1 MKQVAI
7 LFTVL
12 LSFSCSVLFSQELS
26 PYIKVGVYKNNLNV
40 TYTVVQTALENEG
53 FKLIGNY
60 NPEGKSTLKVLVFTR
75 DDLQS
80 TTLKVKDR
88 GVLASALK
96 VAFKTTSSGTTI
108 TYLNPLYLFNAY
120 LRDDFPKYED
130 ELNIVAEDVERALS
144 ALGSENRAF
153 GGSVK
158 ISELRDYRYKAL
170 MPKFEDKVILKNF
183 SSFDEGVRIIET
195 NLNAGKGNTKF
206 IFKEVFKT
214 EKVAVFGVGLLDS
227 KTGEGHFL
235 PIIGEDHIAALPY
248 EIILQDKQATMLHGR
263 FRIAL
268 HWPDLTMGTFMK
280 IMSTPGEI
288 ESTLKALC
296 Q

>member
-1 MKQVAI
+1 MKQIAI

-12 LSFSCSVLFSQELS
+12 LSFSCSALFSQELS
-26 PYIKVGVYKNNLNV
+26 PYVKVGVYKNNLNV

-53 FKLIGNY
+53 FRLIGNY

-75 DDLQS
+75 DDLQL

-88 GVLASALK
+88 GALASALK
-96 VAFKTTSSGTTI
+96 VAFKTTSSGTSI

-153 GGSVK
+153 GGSIK

-170 MPKFEDKVILKNF
+170 MPKFEDKVVLKTF
-183 SSFDEGVRIIET
+183 ASFDDGVRIIES
-195 NLNAGKGNTKF
+195 NLNSGKGNTKL
-206 IFKEVFKT
+206 IYKQVFKT

-227 KTGEGHFL
+227 KTGEEHFL
-235 PIIGEDHIAALPY
+235 PIIGEEHIAAMPY

-280 IMSTPGEI
+280 IMSTPGDI

>member
-1 MKQVAI
+1 MKQFAI
-7 LFTVL
+7 FLTVWLGFSYSALFA
-12 LSFSCSVLFSQELS
+12 QELS

-40 TYTVVQTALENEG
+40 TFTVVQTALEKEG
-53 FKLIGNY
+53 FKVIGSY
-60 NPEGKSTLKVLVFTR
+60 SPEDKSTLKVMAYTR
-75 DDLQS
+75 EDLQM
-80 TTLKVKDR
+80 TTLKIKDR
-88 GVLASALK
+88 GALASALK
-96 VAFKTTSSGTTI
+96 VAFKTTSTGTTI

-120 LRDDFPKYED
+120 LRDEFPKYED
-130 ELNIVAEDVERALS
+130 ELNIIAEDVERALS
-144 ALGSENRAF
+144 ALGSENRPF

-235 PIIGEDHIAALPY
+235 PIIGEEHIAAMPY

-280 IMSTPGEI
+280 IMSTPGDI
-288 ESTLKALC
+288 ESTLKDLC